1 MFGVFVMNKILIIC
15 LLVLGLMTL
24 SACSHSSNTNTN
36 SVDTSE
42 SPKGADVSDVS
53 NTEETAPDTHT
64 QNIAI
69 VKTADYVGKTVTV
82 QGKVINTLQSEK
94 YGISGYK
101 IQNSNGITIDVS
113 SKKIPQVNTIVTV
126 TGTIY
131 QSRFFGFVINETG

>member
-24 SACSHSSNTNTN
+24 SACSHSSNTDKN
-36 SVDTSE
+36 SVGTSE
-42 SPKGADVSDVS
+42 SSKGADVSDVS
-53 NTEETAPDTHT
+53 NTKETAPDT

-69 VKTADYVGKTVTV
+69 VKSADYIGKTVTV
-82 QGKVINTLQSEK
+82 QGEVINTLQSEK

-113 SKKIPQVNTIVTV
+113 SKKIPHVNTTVTV

-131 QSRFFGFVINETG
+131 QSRYFGFVINETG